1 MYQGFP
7 VSQQSQNDLGRK
19 KKKVMT
25 IWPEH
30 GWLLWFVF
38 FSILKIIPSHPN
50 SQKVKVVHQVLRGYY
65 EKRANPL
72 GWRNHLCDLFFLP
85 LKVSTGD
92 KQVPLQQWQTACFHH
107 PSPGSLQRFGIPLM
121 CFSGETNTGSEI
133 LSSKQEPKD
142 QIIYGFPLW
151 VNCFHCLHL
160 IWAAV
165 TRRKFPSNIFFF
177 LKMLPPVWVPSRRK
191 KQDAIRSWG
200 HSQCFVT
207 PFYAKVATTE
217 WESLGEDYTTCG
229 WQTFSL
235 SVPEW
240 REQKHW
246 ELSSLEKEQEEDHN
260 HQDLK
265 TACSICEGTWLNT
278 QTGDV
283 DEPCLHHSWENHSSQ
298 LHCRTLV

>member
-1 MYQGFP
+1 MTVNKTFSNVLKMKSARPFVQKYFGASGHYT
-7 VSQQSQNDLGRK
+7 SQLMCSTDTIVTKHHFKANSFLYFQLHQKGSFTSVPRLSSVTTKPKWPRQK
-19 KKKVMT
+19 EKKVMT

-50 SQKVKVVHQVLRGYY
+50 SQQVKVVHQVLRGYY

-92 KQVPLQQWQTACFHH
+92 KQVPLQQWQTACFRH

-177 LKMLPPVWVPSRRK
+177 LSKCFPLFGCQVEGRSRMPSE
-191 KQDAIRSWG
+191 AEG
-200 HSQCFVT
+200 T
-207 PFYAKVATTE
+207 ANA
-217 WESLGEDYTTCG
+217 
-229 WQTFSL
+229 
-235 SVPEW
+235 
-240 REQKHW
+240 
-246 ELSSLEKEQEEDHN
+246 SSLLFMPKWQ
-260 HQDLK
+260 QL
-265 TACSICEGTWLNT
+265 S
-278 QTGDV
+278 
-283 DEPCLHHSWENHSSQ
+283 EN
-298 LHCRTLV
+298 L